1 MNELFRRCSVGGHD
15 PAQRAV
21 QPQVAH
27 ERPRIDIPNHGNL
40 VSVQIELRRFG
51 RAPVRRHLRKF
62 AHDERLDVGLR
73 RFLIVEISSDISDV
87 RIRQAD
93 DLPGVTWVGE
103 NFLVSGEAGIK
114 NDFAAPARDRAGRT
128 AVKYAPVFQ
137 RENGRSVLNL
147 VQCVLRRNSF
157 RFRFR
162 RRCRRQRAKVI
173 HGPIRKNSASID
185 EVTWHCTKNT

>member
-1 MNELFRRCSVGGHD
+1 M
-15 PAQRAV
+15 A
-21 QPQVAH
+21 
-27 ERPRIDIPNHGNL
+27 
-40 VSVQIELRRFG
+40 VQIELRGFRG
-51 RAPVRRHLRKF
+51 APVRRNLRKF
-62 AHDERLDVGLR
+62 AHDERFNIRPRGFLVVKIGTDV
-73 RFLIVEISSDISDV
+73 SDV

-103 NFLVSGEAGIK
+103 NFLVSGEAGIE
-114 NDFAAPARDRAGRT
+114 NDFAAAARDRAGRT

-162 RRCRRQRAKVI
+162 RRCRRQRPEVI
-173 HGPIRKNSASID
+173 HGPICEYSASINK
-185 EVTWHCTKNT
+185 VTWHCTKNT

>member
-1 MNELFRRCSVGGHD
+1 M
-15 PAQRAV
+15 
-21 QPQVAH
+21 
-27 ERPRIDIPNHGNL
+27 
-40 VSVQIELRRFG
+40 
-51 RAPVRRHLRKF
+51 
-62 AHDERLDVGLR
+62 
-73 RFLIVEISSDISDV
+73 

-93 DLPGVTWVGE
+93 NLPCVTWIGE

-114 NDFAAPARDRAGRT
+114 NDFAAPARDRAGRA

-173 HGPIRKNSASID
+173 HGPIRENRASVNK
-185 EVTWHCTKNT
+185 VTWHCTKNT

>member
-1 MNELFRRCSVGGHD
+1 M
-15 PAQRAV
+15 P
-21 QPQVAH
+21 
-27 ERPRIDIPNHGNL
+27 
-40 VSVQIELRRFG
+40 VQIQLRRF
-51 RAPVRRHLRKF
+51 RRSPVRRNLRKF
-62 AHDERLDVGLR
+62 AHDERFDVRPR
-73 RFLIVEISSDISDV
+73 RFLILQVRADISDV

-93 DLPGVTWVGE
+93 NLPCVTWVGE

-114 NDFAAPARDRAGRT
+114 NDFAAPARDRAGRA

-137 RENGRSVLNL
+137 RKYGRSVLNL

-173 HGPIRKNSASID
+173 HGPIRENGASINK
-185 EVTWHCTKNT
+185 VTWHCTKNT